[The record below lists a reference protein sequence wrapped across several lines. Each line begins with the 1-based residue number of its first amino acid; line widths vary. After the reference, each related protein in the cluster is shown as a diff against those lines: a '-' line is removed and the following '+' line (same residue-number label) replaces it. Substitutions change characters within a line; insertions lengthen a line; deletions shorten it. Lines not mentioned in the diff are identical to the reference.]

1 MNSGKRCKMN
11 RELSIKERRFA
22 FSVVI
27 YSLLLQENMD
37 ELKAKMEFSKTRK
50 YCSKNVN
57 YDKRIRLVKKK

>member
-1 MNSGKRCKMN
+1 MN

-27 YSLLLQENMD
+27 YSLLLQENMN

-50 YCSKNVN
+50 
-57 YDKRIRLVKKK
+57 D